1 MFSCSSVNDEFN
13 IEEAWWEDPS
23 KQMSDTLTESSSSRS
38 VGLMKAETD
47 FEMFSNNTASLPVVL
62 DIKSLRG

>member
-1 MFSCSSVNDEFN
+1 
-13 IEEAWWEDPS
+13 
-23 KQMSDTLTESSSSRS
+23 MSDTLTESSSSRS

-47 FEMFSNNTASLPVVL
+47 FEMFSNNAASLPVVL